1 MTIHTAAPTATTST
15 AVSTD
20 VSPATSLAPSPAA
33 TPAAPSATGP
43 VLTAPPPIPIP
54 RLVGVELRKSF
65 DTRSGRW
72 LLASLGLA
80 ALLTTGAI
88 IAWAPAEQLTYSQF
102 TLAIGVPMTV
112 ILPIIAVLS
121 VTSEWTQRSG
131 LATFTLVPLRGRV
144 LAAKAAATVLVT
156 VPATVAAFGVG
167 ALGNVAGAAL
177 AGVDPVWDQGWVNLG
192 FFALGQTLLLLT
204 GFVLGALIR
213 NSSGAIVAYMLYG
226 FVAPGLL
233 AFLAFNQRWFA
244 DARPWVDAKYNQD
257 ALLQG
262 VLTGDGWSHLAV
274 TSLGWLVVPM
284 VFAALNV
291 LRSEVK

>member
-1 MTIHTAAPTATTST
+1 MTTHAITQAPM
-15 AVSTD
+15 
-20 VSPATSLAPSPAA
+20 PS
-33 TPAAPSATGP
+33 S
-43 VLTAPPPIPIP
+43 APPPVATSPRTAPAAIPVG
-54 RLVGVELRKSF
+54 RLVGVELRKGF

-80 ALLTTGAI
+80 AVLTTGAI
-88 IAWAPAEQLTYSQF
+88 IAWAPAEQVTYSQF

-121 VTSEWTQRSG
+121 VTSEWSQRTG
-131 LATFTLVPLRGRV
+131 LATFTLVPHRGRV
-144 LAAKAAATVLVT
+144 LAAKAVAAVLVT
-156 VPATVAAFGVG
+156 LPATVAAFGVG
-167 ALGNVAGAAL
+167 ALGNVAGAAM
-177 AGVDPVWDQGWVNLG
+177 AGVDPVWDQGWVDVG

-233 AFLAFNQRWFA
+233 AFLAFNQEWFA

-262 VLTGDGWSHLAV
+262 ALSGDGWSHLAV
-274 TSLGWLVVPM
+274 TSLLWLVVPM
-284 VFAALNV
+284 VFAVVNV

>member
-1 MTIHTAAPTATTST
+1 MTIPAQTRAAPDAVGAVTAVHSDQAGARTTSRT
-15 AVSTD
+15 AGVP
-20 VSPATSLAPSPAA
+20 VPLA
-33 TPAAPSATGP
+33 
-43 VLTAPPPIPIP
+43 

-80 ALLTTGAI
+80 AVLTTGAI

-121 VTSEWTQRSG
+121 VTSEWSQRSG
-131 LATFTLVPLRGRV
+131 LATFTLVPHRGRV
-144 LAAKAAATVLVT
+144 LLAKAIAAVLVT
-156 VPATVAAFGVG
+156 LPATAAAFGVG
-167 ALGNVAGAAL
+167 ALGNMTGAAL
-177 AGVDPVWDQGWVNLG
+177 AGVPVVWDQSAVDVAY
-192 FFALGQTLLLLT
+192 FALGQTLLLLT

-213 NSSGAIVAYMLYG
+213 NSSGAIVAYMIYG

-233 AFLAFNQRWFA
+233 AFLAFSQAWFA
-244 DARPWVDAKYNQD
+244 DVRPWLDPKYNQD
-257 ALLQG
+257 ALVSG
-262 VLTGDGWSHLAV
+262 NLTGDQWSHLAV
-274 TSLGWLVVPM
+274 TSVVWLVVPM
-284 VFAALNV
+284 VVAVVSV

>member
-1 MTIHTAAPTATTST
+1 MTTHAITQTPTPSSDPPGA
-15 AVSTD
+15 
-20 VSPATSLAPSPAA
+20 ATSPRTPPAA
-33 TPAAPSATGP
+33 IP
-43 VLTAPPPIPIP
+43 VG

-80 ALLTTGAI
+80 AVLTTGAI
-88 IAWAPAEQLTYSQF
+88 IAWAPAEQVTYSQF

-121 VTSEWTQRSG
+121 VTSEWSQRSG
-131 LATFTLVPLRGRV
+131 LATFTLVPHRDRV
-144 LAAKAAATVLVT
+144 LAAKAVAAVLVT
-156 VPATVAAFGVG
+156 LPATVAAFGVG
-167 ALGNVAGAAL
+167 ALGNLAGAAM
-177 AGVDPVWDQGWVNLG
+177 AGVDPVWDQGWVDVG

-233 AFLAFNQRWFA
+233 AFLAFNQEWFA

-262 VLTGDGWSHLAV
+262 AVTGDGWSHLAV
-274 TSLGWLVVPM
+274 TSLLWLVAPM
-284 VFAALNV
+284 VFAVVNV